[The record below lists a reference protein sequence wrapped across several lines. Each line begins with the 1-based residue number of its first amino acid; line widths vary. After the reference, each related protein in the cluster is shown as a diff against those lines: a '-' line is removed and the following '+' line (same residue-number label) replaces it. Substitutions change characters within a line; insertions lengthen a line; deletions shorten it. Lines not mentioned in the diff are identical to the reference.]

1 LERRASRDKRPKD
14 TRTINME
21 YSSSSPTT
29 HRPSLMGPVI
39 LITLGAMF
47 LLDQF
52 IPGWGIGRTWPVLLV
67 IIGVLKLVDS
77 ARPPRAPRGPQV

>member
-1 LERRASRDKRPKD
+1 
-14 TRTINME
+14 
-21 YSSSSPTT
+21 
-29 HRPSLMGPVI
+29 MGPVI

-77 ARPPRAPRGPQV
+77 TRPPRAPRGPQV

>member
-1 LERRASRDKRPKD
+1 
-14 TRTINME
+14 
-21 YSSSSPTT
+21 
-29 HRPSLMGPVI
+29 MGPVI

-47 LLDQF
+47 LVDQF

-77 ARPPRAPRGPQV
+77 TRPPQAPRGPQV

>member
-1 LERRASRDKRPKD
+1 
-14 TRTINME
+14 
-21 YSSSSPTT
+21 
-29 HRPSLMGPVI
+29 MGPVI

-77 ARPPRAPRGPQV
+77 TRPPRAPEGPRI

>member
-1 LERRASRDKRPKD
+1 MDYPPSFPP
-14 TRTINME
+14 TR
-21 YSSSSPTT
+21 SG
-29 HRPSLMGPVI
+29 SLMWPVL

-67 IIGVLKLVDS
+67 IIGVLKLLGS
-77 ARPPRAPRGPQV
+77 TRPPQGPQGPRI